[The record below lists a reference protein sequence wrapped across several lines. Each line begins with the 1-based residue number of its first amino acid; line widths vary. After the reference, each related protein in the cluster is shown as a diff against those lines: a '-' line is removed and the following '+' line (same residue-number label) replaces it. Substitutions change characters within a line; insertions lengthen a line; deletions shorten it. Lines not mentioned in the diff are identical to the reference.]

1 MLAATEGIVL
11 SYRKYGE
18 NSLIITIY
26 TRNAGRQ
33 SYILNASKSGKKR
46 SGKGSLQ
53 PLYLVELV
61 AYYKESREIQ
71 RIKEIRNNPVY
82 QNIPFDIHRSSQA
95 LFIAEILNKTL
106 REQESSPPLF
116 DFIKNSLIYMDLSE
130 NHIPNFHLYF
140 LFRLTEYLGFLPD
153 TNKLCEDGW
162 FDLQKGSVE
171 KHKPVHVYYL
181 DKEATKAFCS
191 LAGLKLREIDDI
203 KISRTLRISLTL
215 RLLDYYQ
222 LHFEHLGEI
231 RSLKILREV
240 FS

>member
-11 SYRKYGE
+11 SYRKFGE

-26 TRNAGRQ
+26 TKNAGRQ

-71 RIKEIRNNPVY
+71 RIKEIKNDPVY
-82 QNIPFDIHRSSQA
+82 QNIPFDIIRSSQA

-106 REQESSPPLF
+106 REQESSPTLF
-116 DFIKNSLIYMDLSE
+116 DFIKNSLIYLDLTE
-130 NHIPNFHLYF
+130 NSLPNFHLYF

-153 TNKLCEDGW
+153 TKKICEDGW
-162 FDLQKGSVE
+162 FDLQKGTVE
-171 KHKPVHVYYL
+171 LLKPVHPYFL
-181 DKEATKAFCS
+181 DKEATKLFCN
-191 LAGLKLREIDDI
+191 LAGLKLRDIDNL
-203 KISRTLRISLTL
+203 KVSRTMRNYLTIK
-215 RLLDYYQ
+215 LLDYYQ

-231 RSLKILREV
+231 KSLKILQEV